1 MKKVLVTGACGII
14 GDRVCSGLLKKGYSV
29 IAVDKQLSPY
39 NSKKNHFK
47 FYEAKP
53 NDKVKYV
60 NIFETEDIDSI
71 IHLACTADNDFGHII
86 DDEEIEMARVCNKY
100 IFKLAM
106 ASDIKQ
112 CLMVSTTQVYEI
124 PKTREPV
131 REEDDIKI
139 ITNYAKLKYETE
151 MAMADAF
158 RGTRDTS
165 LAIMRIPPVY
175 TFDYYENLL
184 AKILDSKDE
193 TAFVYR
199 TGEYGFQFCCVHNL
213 ADFILCFMRHADNPA
228 YTGIYNIADKTLTSA
243 SEIVGFLR
251 EHHRLGAVIQRKE
264 NPISGLLSRFKG
276 GKEEKTNYR
285 YLDFKTLL
293 NNISYDTSKASRL
306 CPFRWNLGNTK

>member
-1 MKKVLVTGACGII
+1 MKNVLVTGGCGII

-29 IAVDKQLSPY
+29 IAVDKQPSNY
-39 NSKKNHFK
+39 NINKEHFK

-53 NDKVKYV
+53 NDKAKYID
-60 NIFETEDIDSI
+60 IFETEDIDAI
-71 IHLACTADNDFGHII
+71 VHLACTVDNDFGHII
-86 DDEEIEMARVCNKY
+86 DDEEIEITRECNKFF
-100 IFKLAM
+100 FKLAM
-106 ASDIKQ
+106 ASEIRQ
-112 CLMVSTTQVYEI
+112 CLMVSTTQVYET

-139 ITNYAKLKYETE
+139 ITNYAKLKYESE

-158 RGTRDTS
+158 RGARDAS

-184 AKILDSKDE
+184 AKIYDPKDE

-228 YTGIYNIADKTLTSA
+228 YTGVYNVADKTLTRA
-243 SEIVGFLR
+243 AEIVGFLR
-251 EHHRLGAVIQRKE
+251 EYHRLGAVIQRKE
-264 NPISGLLSRFKG
+264 NPVTGLLSKLKG

-285 YLDFKTLL
+285 YLDLKTLL
-293 NNISYDTSKASRL
+293 NNTSYDTSKASRL
-306 CPFRWNLGNTK
+306 CPFRWNLSNTK